1 MSVCLSETA
10 SERPKTASPRLNETF
25 KWAKGG
31 YLGAQRGYLGAQ
43 GGYLGAQAGH
53 SGA

>member
-10 SERPKTASPRLNETF
+10 SERPTAAFTRLDETF

-31 YLGAQRGYLGAQ
+31 YMGAQRGYLGAQ
-43 GGYLGAQAGH
+43 GGYLRAMGG
-53 SGA
+53 